1 MDETIGLGGL
11 DLGLWGAVFA
21 AGYTQQEFLG
31 PLTRQAV

>member
-11 DLGLWGAVFA
+11 DLAGVWGVFA
-21 AGYTQQEFLG
+21 AGYTQQESLG